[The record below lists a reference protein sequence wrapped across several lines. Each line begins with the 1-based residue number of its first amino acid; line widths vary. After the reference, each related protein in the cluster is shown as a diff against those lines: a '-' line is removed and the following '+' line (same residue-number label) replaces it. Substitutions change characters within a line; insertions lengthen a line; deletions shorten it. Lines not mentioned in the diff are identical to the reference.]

1 MSPPFNKWRCKEMQ
15 VKISSQ
21 NFSRDSDIYKRY
33 YEILVI
39 SYYFSFIMI
48 FNAFQSI

>member
-21 NFSRDSDIYKRY
+21 NFSRDTQ
-33 YEILVI
+33 VI
-39 SYYFSFIMI
+39 TL
-48 FNAFQSI
+48 NAYPAESKWNL